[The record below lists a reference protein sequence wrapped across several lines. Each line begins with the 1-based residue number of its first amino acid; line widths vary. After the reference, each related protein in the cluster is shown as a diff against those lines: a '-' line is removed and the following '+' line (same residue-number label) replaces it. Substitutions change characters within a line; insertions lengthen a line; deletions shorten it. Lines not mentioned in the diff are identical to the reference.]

1 MQDGLSK
8 VKKSYKQLVNL
19 HDKLENNVKSMGD
32 ELKRL
37 KKEID
42 KNSSESDNQI
52 SEGIIF
58 EDDKELN
65 DFLNEDVIC
74 KAINNYNEAYKNER
88 INGYKPL
95 VIMLVA
101 SIIVLI
107 VYLNIKKFFKIEGIL
122 ASVVIILVLL
132 VSYGISVY
140 LSKKIKNDI
149 SKNKII
155 SVTNELSNKVQEVLK
170 RGKYNS
176 EYLSYVLLERMQ
188 ERKRLNKQFS
198 QIMRI
203 ISTVVKFSS
212 FLAAI
217 FLAII
222 TAYNDSSGI
231 TILLVVIIFVICLGV
246 LADYYNYK
254 ISDAYYYQRRTIL
267 DAVMKYKFENTIK
280 GWKVKIKPQE

>member
-42 KNSSESDNQI
+42 KNSNESDNQI

-74 KAINNYNEAYKNER
+74 KAINNYNETYKNER

-176 EYLSYVLLERMQ
+176 EYLSCVLLERMQ

-217 FLAII
+217 FF
-222 TAYNDSSGI
+222 G
-231 TILLVVIIFVICLGV
+231 
-246 LADYYNYK
+246 
-254 ISDAYYYQRRTIL
+254 Q
-267 DAVMKYKFENTIK
+267 
-280 GWKVKIKPQE
+280 

>member
-42 KNSSESDNQI
+42 KNSNESDNQI

-74 KAINNYNEAYKNER
+74 KAINNYNETYKNER

-101 SIIVLI
+101 S
-107 VYLNIKKFFKIEGIL
+107 
-122 ASVVIILVLL
+122 
-132 VSYGISVY
+132 
-140 LSKKIKNDI
+140 D
-149 SKNKII
+149 
-155 SVTNELSNKVQEVLK
+155 
-170 RGKYNS
+170 
-176 EYLSYVLLERMQ
+176 
-188 ERKRLNKQFS
+188 RKSTRLN
-198 QIMRI
+198 
-203 ISTVVKFSS
+203 SS
-212 FLAAI
+212 H
-217 FLAII
+217 
-222 TAYNDSSGI
+222 TS
-231 TILLVVIIFVICLGV
+231 
-246 LADYYNYK
+246 
-254 ISDAYYYQRRTIL
+254 
-267 DAVMKYKFENTIK
+267 
-280 GWKVKIKPQE
+280 

>member
-42 KNSSESDNQI
+42 KNSNESDNQI

-74 KAINNYNEAYKNER
+74 KAINNYNETYKNER

-231 TILLVVIIFVICLGV
+231 TILLVVIIFLFV
-246 LADYYNYK
+246 
-254 ISDAYYYQRRTIL
+254 
-267 DAVMKYKFENTIK
+267 
-280 GWKVKIKPQE
+280 

>member
-42 KNSSESDNQI
+42 KNSNESDNQI

-74 KAINNYNEAYKNER
+74 KAINNYKETYKNER

-122 ASVVIILVLL
+122 ANVVIILVSLI
-132 VSYGISVY
+132 V
-140 LSKKIKNDI
+140 K
-149 SKNKII
+149 
-155 SVTNELSNKVQEVLK
+155 SN
-170 RGKYNS
+170 
-176 EYLSYVLLERMQ
+176 
-188 ERKRLNKQFS
+188 
-198 QIMRI
+198 
-203 ISTVVKFSS
+203 
-212 FLAAI
+212 
-217 FLAII
+217 
-222 TAYNDSSGI
+222 
-231 TILLVVIIFVICLGV
+231 
-246 LADYYNYK
+246 
-254 ISDAYYYQRRTIL
+254 
-267 DAVMKYKFENTIK
+267 
-280 GWKVKIKPQE
+280 

>member
-1 MQDGLSK
+1 
-8 VKKSYKQLVNL
+8 
-19 HDKLENNVKSMGD
+19 MGD

-42 KNSSESDNQI
+42 KNSNESDNQI

-74 KAINNYNEAYKNER
+74 KAINNYNETYKNER

-176 EYLSYVLLERMQ
+176 EYLSCVLLERMQ

-217 FLAII
+217 FF
-222 TAYNDSSGI
+222 G
-231 TILLVVIIFVICLGV
+231 
-246 LADYYNYK
+246 
-254 ISDAYYYQRRTIL
+254 Q
-267 DAVMKYKFENTIK
+267 
-280 GWKVKIKPQE
+280 

>member
-42 KNSSESDNQI
+42 KNSNESDNQI

-74 KAINNYNEAYKNER
+74 KAINNYNETYKNER

-122 ASVVIILVLL
+122 ANVVIILVSLI
-132 VSYGISVY
+132 V
-140 LSKKIKNDI
+140 K
-149 SKNKII
+149 
-155 SVTNELSNKVQEVLK
+155 SN
-170 RGKYNS
+170 
-176 EYLSYVLLERMQ
+176 
-188 ERKRLNKQFS
+188 
-198 QIMRI
+198 
-203 ISTVVKFSS
+203 
-212 FLAAI
+212 
-217 FLAII
+217 
-222 TAYNDSSGI
+222 
-231 TILLVVIIFVICLGV
+231 
-246 LADYYNYK
+246 
-254 ISDAYYYQRRTIL
+254 
-267 DAVMKYKFENTIK
+267 
-280 GWKVKIKPQE
+280 

>member
-42 KNSSESDNQI
+42 KNSNESDNQI

-74 KAINNYNEAYKNER
+74 KAINNYNETYKNER

-122 ASVVIILVLL
+122 ANVVIILVLL

-176 EYLSYVLLERMQ
+176 EYLSCVLLERMQ

-217 FLAII
+217 FF
-222 TAYNDSSGI
+222 G
-231 TILLVVIIFVICLGV
+231 
-246 LADYYNYK
+246 
-254 ISDAYYYQRRTIL
+254 Q
-267 DAVMKYKFENTIK
+267 
-280 GWKVKIKPQE
+280 

>member
-42 KNSSESDNQI
+42 KNSNESDNQI
-52 SEGIIF
+52 SGGIIF

-74 KAINNYNEAYKNER
+74 KAINNYNETYKNER

-107 VYLNIKKFFKIEGIL
+107 VYLNIKKFFKM
-122 ASVVIILVLL
+122 ADC
-132 VSYGISVY
+132 
-140 LSKKIKNDI
+140 KK
-149 SKNKII
+149 
-155 SVTNELSNKVQEVLK
+155 
-170 RGKYNS
+170 
-176 EYLSYVLLERMQ
+176 
-188 ERKRLNKQFS
+188 
-198 QIMRI
+198 
-203 ISTVVKFSS
+203 
-212 FLAAI
+212 
-217 FLAII
+217 
-222 TAYNDSSGI
+222 
-231 TILLVVIIFVICLGV
+231 
-246 LADYYNYK
+246 
-254 ISDAYYYQRRTIL
+254 
-267 DAVMKYKFENTIK
+267 
-280 GWKVKIKPQE
+280 

>member
-42 KNSSESDNQI
+42 KNSNESDNQI

-74 KAINNYNEAYKNER
+74 KAINNYNETYKNER

-122 ASVVIILVLL
+122 ANVVIILVLL

-140 LSKKIKNDI
+140 LSKK
-149 SKNKII
+149 
-155 SVTNELSNKVQEVLK
+155 
-170 RGKYNS
+170 RG
-176 EYLSYVLLERMQ
+176 L
-188 ERKRLNKQFS
+188 
-198 QIMRI
+198 
-203 ISTVVKFSS
+203 
-212 FLAAI
+212 
-217 FLAII
+217 
-222 TAYNDSSGI
+222 
-231 TILLVVIIFVICLGV
+231 
-246 LADYYNYK
+246 
-254 ISDAYYYQRRTIL
+254 
-267 DAVMKYKFENTIK
+267 
-280 GWKVKIKPQE
+280 

>member
-42 KNSSESDNQI
+42 KNSNESDNQI

-74 KAINNYNEAYKNER
+74 KAINNYNETYKNER

-176 EYLSYVLLERMQ
+176 EYLSYVLSINLREYPH
-188 ERKRLNKQFS
+188 F
-198 QIMRI
+198 
-203 ISTVVKFSS
+203 
-212 FLAAI
+212 
-217 FLAII
+217 
-222 TAYNDSSGI
+222 
-231 TILLVVIIFVICLGV
+231 
-246 LADYYNYK
+246 YK
-254 ISDAYYYQRRTIL
+254 
-267 DAVMKYKFENTIK
+267 
-280 GWKVKIKPQE
+280 

>member
-1 MQDGLSK
+1 
-8 VKKSYKQLVNL
+8 
-19 HDKLENNVKSMGD
+19 MGD

-42 KNSSESDNQI
+42 KNSNESDNQI

-74 KAINNYNEAYKNER
+74 KAINNYNETYKNER

-122 ASVVIILVLL
+122 ASMVIILVLL

-149 SKNKII
+149 SKK
-155 SVTNELSNKVQEVLK
+155 
-170 RGKYNS
+170 
-176 EYLSYVLLERMQ
+176 
-188 ERKRLNKQFS
+188 
-198 QIMRI
+198 
-203 ISTVVKFSS
+203 
-212 FLAAI
+212 
-217 FLAII
+217 
-222 TAYNDSSGI
+222 
-231 TILLVVIIFVICLGV
+231 
-246 LADYYNYK
+246 
-254 ISDAYYYQRRTIL
+254 
-267 DAVMKYKFENTIK
+267 
-280 GWKVKIKPQE
+280 